1 MALGEFRQNLSD
13 ITGVSAGAS
22 HARGLQLDAHDKD
35 NDELLGLA
43 SGSRESLI
51 KRGLSLAR
59 SFADARQRDA
69 DRSRKT
75 VHEVSF
81 LTILDDHL
89 DWLGEQIASRE
100 REFERENGEDWREDL
115 ALEILDPDKIPQRR
129 EGESMEAY
137 RERLEEALIDEMLNP
152 DGSIKDEYKDHPE
165 YGRYAEWAQWK
176 YDQRVARALKAKLD
190 DPNLS
195 EEERAAIIDAFME
208 TETARRMNAARL
220 EFRSDNEVL
229 DRTVRAQDE
238 LDDEVTNV
246 SPSISENEFL

>member
-22 HARGLQLDAHDKD
+22 HARGLHLDAHDKD
-35 NDELLGLA
+35 NEELLGLA

-81 LTILDDHL
+81 LTMLDDHL
-89 DWLGEQIASRE
+89 DWLGQEITALEQ
-100 REFERENGEDWREDL
+100 EFERENGEDWREDL

-129 EGESMEAY
+129 DGESMEAY
-137 RERLEEALIDEMLNP
+137 RERLEQSLIKELLNP

-165 YGRYAEWAQWK
+165 YGRYAEWAQK
-176 YDQRVARALKAKLD
+176 KFDQQVIRELKAKLD

-195 EEERAAIIDAFME
+195 EQERAAIIDAFME
-208 TETARRMNAARL
+208 TATAKRMDSVWL
-220 EFRSDNEVL
+220 EQTDPALQQRADQ
-229 DRTVRAQDE
+229 AQDSI
-238 LDDEVTNV
+238 DDELTNV
-246 SPSISENEFL
+246 SPSTSESGFL